1 MIELFKYI
9 KGYLCIRVTG
19 FSPERFMNLCSNKGI
34 LLWNIHKDADE
45 YYMCLSIDGFF
56 KLRPVVRKTGTKV
69 AIVRRCGLPFLMSRM
84 WKRKIFI
91 TGFVFAA
98 VFWLW
103 TSRYIWEIDINGN
116 FTITDDV
123 IIEYLNNIDV
133 VIGMNK
139 SELNIENLEKGLRKE
154 FYEITWT
161 SAKLE
166 GTKLFIEI
174 KENDKIDLE
183 AGYQNDIKQYTASD
197 LVATRKGKIVS
208 IVVRTGIPQVKVGQ
222 EVEKGDVLVSGRIP
236 VYQEDGT
243 VRKYNYCNAD
253 ADILIE
259 YTMDINETISLF
271 YEKKNYTGRE
281 KKQYYLKIFGR
292 YICFANRTVPFLSYD
307 YITDEDSLTF
317 MRNFVL
323 PVTFGTNTYR
333 EYYTVDTKYSKEE
346 AKKVLNDKYRK
357 LLLTLTEKGV
367 QIIGKDV
374 KIETNDSKW
383 GFRGTLTLVE
393 ECTINVPI
401 EEMVIPYD
409 ETAISG
415 ETD

>member
-45 YYMCLSIDGFF
+45 YYMCLSIDGFL

-69 AIVRRCGLPFLMSRM
+69 VIVRRCGLPFLMSRM

-123 IIEYLNNIDV
+123 IIEYLNNINV

-139 SELNIENLEKGLRKE
+139 SELNIEDLEKGLRKE

-174 KENDKIDLE
+174 KENDKIELE

-197 LVATRKGKIVS
+197 LVATKKGKIVS

-281 KKQYYLKIFGR
+281 KKQYYLKVFGHNIIFGNNK
-292 YICFANRTVPFLSYD
+292 IPFLSYD
-307 YITDEDSLTF
+307 YITDEDSLKF
-317 MRNFVL
+317 MRNYIL
-323 PVTFGTNTYR
+323 PVTFGKNTYR
-333 EYYTVDTKYSKEE
+333 EYYTVDAKYSKEE
-346 AKKVLNDKYRK
+346 VKKVLNDKYRK

-383 GFRGTLTLVE
+383 GLAGTLTVVE
-393 ECTINVPI
+393 ANTLNVPI
-401 EEMVIPYD
+401 EEVAAPYD

-415 ETD
+415 EAD

>member
-1 MIELFKYI
+1 MIEFFKYI

-34 LLWNIHKDADE
+34 LLWNIHKNADE
-45 YYMCLSIDGFF
+45 YYMCLSIDGFW
-56 KLRPVVRKTGTKV
+56 KLRPVARKTGTKV

-91 TGFVFAA
+91 TGFVLAA
-98 VFWLW
+98 LFWLW

-123 IIEYLNNIDV
+123 IIEYLNNNNVI
-133 VIGMNK
+133 IGMKK
-139 SELNIENLEKGLRKE
+139 SGLNIENLEKGLRKE

-166 GTKLFIEI
+166 GTKLYIEI

-183 AGYQNDIKQYTASD
+183 TEYRNDTKRYTASD
-197 LVATRKGKIVS
+197 LVAAKSGKIVS
-208 IVVRTGIPQVKVGQ
+208 IVVRNGIPQVKVGQ
-222 EVEKGDVLVSGRIP
+222 EVEKGDVLVSGMIP

-253 ADILIE
+253 ADILLE

-281 KKQYYLKIFGR
+281 KKQYYLKIFGHN
-292 YICFANRTVPFLSYD
+292 ISLGNKNIPFLSYD

-317 MRNFVL
+317 LRNYIL
-323 PVTFGTNTYR
+323 PISFGTNTYR
-333 EYYTVDTKYSKEE
+333 EYYTIDAKYSKEE

-357 LLLTLTEKGV
+357 LLLSLTEKGV

-383 GFRGTLTLVE
+383 GLTGTLTVVE
-393 ECTINVPI
+393 ESALNVPI
-401 EEMVIPYD
+401 EEVVIPY
-409 ETAISG
+409 EEAAISK
-415 ETD
+415 EAD